1 MKVTLN
7 LPKIRLWWM
16 LTIIVFF
23 IAVVGISIPFADNAY
38 NNCLSA
44 IVVNAI
50 AAAGGAA
57 PVLYAVAFKT
67 AVPVYFLLA
76 ASTIRLLLAI
86 ATSSIILFFVKIDT
100 VWFAAQVGIL
110 YVAVLV
116 LEVRFFVKMMTGSNK
131 VDRN

>member
-16 LTIIVFF
+16 LPLIVFF
-23 IAVVGISIPFADNAY
+23 IAVVAISIPFAANAY

-50 AAAGGAA
+50 AAGGGAA
-57 PVLYAVAFKT
+57 PVLYAVVFKKV
-67 AVPVYFLLA
+67 VPGYFLLA

-86 ATSSIILFFVKIDT
+86 TASSIILLFVKIDT

-116 LEVRFFVKMMTGSNK
+116 LEVRFFVKMITRSDK
-131 VDRN
+131 VDIN